1 MEFVA
6 LLTRIQANLTALHV
20 RQSAQVCYFLNVPKP
35 YAQVEI
41 NGQTYR
47 ILQDGTTLASVAGVW
62 LPMSG
67 CPYPEAIWKLGTAV
81 FWMRYRRFIP
91 VAVAALVALASL
103 QFLIATIPGAPGA
116 AWFVDWFAAAMNAAL
131 VALASICLIAATLH
145 NFRRGIVV
153 QFGQSDTA
161 GLLEAGQSDISPDM
175 LILSVSE
182 TETGQDFWQRVRD
195 KALDQLPAGQYI
207 VVLQFRCA
215 DGVLVREPDI
225 AGQSQVLFDRANLT
239 KDLSGWYDEV
249 TSPRRFDL
257 ETWADYCAYVRA
269 FCEQFR
275 VWSQRDKARQG
286 NPLKNM
292 ADAAFAGAKAA
303 VLALL
308 LFCSFG
314 VSAQSAVPVPE
325 RATDKVFGGNSILSN
340 LPDSATFEQRKA
352 AFMLDRRNEWIKV
365 KPALDFY
372 MWRFEASFLIIFLGI
387 GGIFWIFAKVA
398 ARDSVKDIYGAPLWG
413 DILTRVHLWCKGS
426 LFLILMAIS
435 LAYLSEAVI
444 RYYYTGGMPSL
455 GTLVKWAVVCWLW
468 YRVIEFVLPDT
479 PGSKPEMGRLGGGN
493 GFPRIG

>member
-6 LLTRIQANLTALHV
+6 LLTRIQANLTALHS

-35 YAQVEI
+35 YAEVQMQG
-41 NGQTYR
+41 NTYR
-47 ILQDGTTLASVAGVW
+47 ILQDGTTLASVAGLW

-91 VAVAALVALASL
+91 VAVAALVALVSL

-116 AWFVDWFAAAMNAAL
+116 AWFVDWFAAAMNTAL
-131 VALASICLIAATLH
+131 VALAALCLIAATLH

-153 QFGQSDTA
+153 RFGQPDTA
-161 GLLEAGQSDISPDM
+161 GLLEAGQPDISPDM

-195 KALDQLPAGQYI
+195 KALDQLAAGQYI

-239 KDLSGWYDEV
+239 KDLSGWYNEV
-249 TSPRRFDL
+249 TGPRRFDL

-286 NPLKNM
+286 NPIKNM

-314 VSAQSAVPVPE
+314 VSAQSAVPVPQS
-325 RATDKVFGGNSILSN
+325 AGKSIFQSV
-340 LPDSATFEQRKA
+340 PDSAELERLKAEMLAAKMSVGKELRPRQQFLMWTFHNLVVPVIFMVGLLAWFWAMA
-352 AFMLDRRNEWIKV
+352 AFRESEHDAGGNV
-365 KPALDFY
+365 
-372 MWRFEASFLIIFLGI
+372 IFGI
-387 GGIFWIFAKVA
+387 GIANGGHYARRVVFICAAIIAGVEILDTMIKAFFENANLWWAAILSVGCTVIWMVIVNWVTPNPRKVDNTA
-398 ARDSVKDIYGAPLWG
+398 SGQ
-413 DILTRVHLWCKGS
+413 
-426 LFLILMAIS
+426 
-435 LAYLSEAVI
+435 
-444 RYYYTGGMPSL
+444 
-455 GTLVKWAVVCWLW
+455 
-468 YRVIEFVLPDT
+468 
-479 PGSKPEMGRLGGGN
+479 
-493 GFPRIG
+493 GFPTVGAQRMLGK